1 MHRLTLAAFAI
12 FTASILMGTAS
23 IRAEQ
28 NNPTITRLVM
38 RDRIVVI
45 SQGEDEVKYS
55 VKTKEGNVINANLN
69 ESELAAK
76 HPDIYEQVRPAYAGD
91 NKMPTLMMLE
101 STGNSEK

>member
-1 MHRLTLAAFAI
+1 MHRLTLTAFAI
-12 FTASILMGTAS
+12 LTASIIIPAAR
-23 IRAEQ
+23 IHAEQ

-55 VKTKEGNVINANLN
+55 VKTKDGNVINANLN
-69 ESELAAK
+69 ETELAAK

-101 STGNSEK
+101 TIGK

>member
-1 MHRLTLAAFAI
+1 MRSLTMAALAI
-12 FTASILMGTAS
+12 LTASIIIPTAS
-23 IRAEQ
+23 IHAEQ

-38 RDRIVVI
+38 RDRIIVI

-55 VKTKEGNVINANLN
+55 VKTKDGDVINANLN
-69 ESELAAK
+69 EAELAAK

-101 STGNSEK
+101 TTGNFEK